1 LVAGCSCGERCWKS
15 TGVRG

>member
-15 TGVRG
+15 TRVRG